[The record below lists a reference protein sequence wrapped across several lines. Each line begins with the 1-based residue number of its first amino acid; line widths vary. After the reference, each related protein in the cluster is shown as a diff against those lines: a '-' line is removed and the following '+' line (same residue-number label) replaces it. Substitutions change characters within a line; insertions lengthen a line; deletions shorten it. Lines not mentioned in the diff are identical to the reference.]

1 MVYRDSL
8 YGCIIKKIFLN
19 DKLGRNIAVYIAA
32 YVLLCT
38 YIYSNIFI

>member
-8 YGCIIKKIFLN
+8 YGCIIKIFFID
-19 DKLGRNIAVYIAA
+19 DKLGRNIAIYIAA

-38 YIYSNIFI
+38 YIIVIF